1 MKNIILAA
9 VLAVIF
15 AFGAGCGKKTQNPPG
30 EYALKPV
37 TSMPV
42 FEDDGSYEYYIG
54 GGNGPAQADEK
65 AMRILSECGINHIM
79 LPNTTIAPSLMKTI
93 IKNAAKYGVKAYPQ
107 MMGKIT
113 ATPEEFFNHVFD
125 DSLGEKGLAGFCYYD
140 EPMTDKFDGFVRLV
154 ENHNE
159 KYKDLDFFINL
170 YGEIYYNDLPQNTTE
185 SYMEY
190 VMMYCSKV
198 LSKVEGRRI
207 LSVDHYPLQWS
218 KSTQDNFR
226 ISPTWLQT
234 CEVIAHNAK
243 TYDAM
248 SHYYLTSTEHYDYR
262 KPTEQRLRYEV
273 NVYMT
278 YGAQGVSHFGYS
290 GDASGVEPKK
300 FENSMVGADGLT
312 IRPFYYEAQKVNREI
327 LAWDHVFLRYD
338 WQGVMNVLG
347 EGNDSNKL
355 FDNTSLSLNSLPNLE
370 YISASGD
377 TLVGYFEDEEGQP
390 AYMITNIG
398 DPDVVKEPDVVNF
411 AVADATAAVLYRRG
425 NAENVKLDNGA
436 FTLEIGAGE
445 AVFVIPVNLVNG

>member
-1 MKNIILAA
+1 MVVHRSFVSGRGRPFQNLYQRNDPAGNARDRVFGYSRVYQYVERLHESDSVFGIFSYNEHGLVYLSTGNDAARGKYPDFIRGRRNERDPCADVVYRFSKQHNVADARRRTERLGGKNEKYY
-9 VLAVIF
+9 
-15 AFGAGCGKKTQNPPG
+15 FGCRIGRYIRFRRGVREKNADPPG

-54 GGNGPAQADEK
+54 GWNGPAQADEK

-170 YGEIYYNDLPQNTTE
+170 YGEIYYNDLPQNTAE

-226 ISPTWLQT
+226 ISPTWL
-234 CEVIAHNAK
+234 
-243 TYDAM
+243 
-248 SHYYLTSTEHYDYR
+248 
-262 KPTEQRLRYEV
+262 
-273 NVYMT
+273 
-278 YGAQGVSHFGYS
+278 
-290 GDASGVEPKK
+290 
-300 FENSMVGADGLT
+300 
-312 IRPFYYEAQKVNREI
+312 
-327 LAWDHVFLRYD
+327 
-338 WQGVMNVLG
+338 
-347 EGNDSNKL
+347 
-355 FDNTSLSLNSLPNLE
+355 PNLR
-370 YISASGD
+370 SDCA
-377 TLVGYFEDEEGQP
+377 
-390 AYMITNIG
+390 
-398 DPDVVKEPDVVNF
+398 
-411 AVADATAAVLYRRG
+411 
-425 NAENVKLDNGA
+425 
-436 FTLEIGAGE
+436 
-445 AVFVIPVNLVNG
+445 